1 MRATM
6 KITMTDTVEAA
17 HTVFSE
23 LEDGGI
29 APQPGLVVRSQ
40 VDGSAAGM
48 PATFFI
54 LSLAKGA
61 SIILPDRLAK
71 KQIALGYAE
80 ETAGFRIN
88 RKIPDGAE
96 GEQA

>member
-1 MRATM
+1 MKVTM
-6 KITMTDTVEAA
+6 KETVEAA

-23 LEDGGI
+23 LEDGGV
-29 APQPGLVVRSQ
+29 APQPGLVVQSQ

-54 LSLAKGA
+54 LSLMKGA

-71 KQIALGYAE
+71 KQIALGFAE
-80 ETAGFRIN
+80 ETGGFRIK
-88 RKIPDGAE
+88 RKISDGRAN
-96 GEQA
+96 